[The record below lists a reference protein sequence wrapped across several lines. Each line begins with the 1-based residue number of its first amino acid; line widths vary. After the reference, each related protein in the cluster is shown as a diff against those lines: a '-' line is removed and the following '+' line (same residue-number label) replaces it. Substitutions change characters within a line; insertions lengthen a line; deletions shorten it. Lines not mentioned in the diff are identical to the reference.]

1 MEPGSMDGLRP
12 IGGQEQQQPSKE
24 DNIDTP
30 NNNHEEQPTKK
41 REAKAIQPNQTLY
54 IRNLNEKIKKDDMQ
68 HSLFHLFGLYGDI
81 LEITVKKNLKMKG
94 QAFVVF
100 SSVDN
105 AQKAQH
111 DLQGHTFFEKKMEI
125 QFAKQPSDAT
135 LKARGEFDKYEIKKR
150 FQRKKENEAKER
162 EQKRKNMEEQIEE
175 VKGDID
181 DIQDKMKETLE
192 EEKRLMLESQKKT
205 LTFENLP
212 KNVTEDQVRHLL
224 THYQGIK
231 DVFVN
236 PGT

>member
-1 MEPGSMDGLRP
+1 M
-12 IGGQEQQQPSKE
+12 K
-24 DNIDTP
+24 
-30 NNNHEEQPTKK
+30 
-41 REAKAIQPNQTLY
+41 
-54 IRNLNEKIKKDDMQ
+54 LN
-68 HSLFHLFGLYGDI
+68 
-81 LEITVKKNLKMKG
+81 
-94 QAFVVF
+94 
-100 SSVDN
+100 
-105 AQKAQH
+105 
-111 DLQGHTFFEKKMEI
+111 
-125 QFAKQPSDAT
+125 
-135 LKARGEFDKYEIKKR
+135 KR

-181 DIQDKMKETLE
+181 HIQDKMQETLE

-212 KNVTEDQVRHLL
+212 KNVTVDQVKHLL